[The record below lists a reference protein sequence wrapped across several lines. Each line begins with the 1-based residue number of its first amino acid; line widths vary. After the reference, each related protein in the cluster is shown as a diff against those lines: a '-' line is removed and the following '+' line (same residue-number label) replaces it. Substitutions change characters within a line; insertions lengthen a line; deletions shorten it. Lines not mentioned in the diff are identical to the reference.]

1 MTMWEVFVRQLKLA
15 CRSLFDSGKGARLQV
30 LTLTVCQ
37 LPLLCL
43 VSVFDATVWKRLP
56 FPEPGQLYF
65 VQEGMGAIGKW
76 EEAGLEPGQLRG
88 IEGYGSFSSIEG
100 TFSGADG
107 SAQRVKAAVVSDG
120 FFETLRPPLQMG
132 SWPSKKDRGQARRAV
147 ISESFRQQQFRGGS
161 EVLGRPFVF
170 NGIAM
175 EVSGVLREGTVFPEG
190 IEICYVRADRAEGA
204 FRGAIVAEGLVRL
217 KPGVGSAAAEAEMDA
232 AIRNSGVGGG
242 RAQRSRLQGLA
253 DYLDEEHAVAMR
265 VSLGVA
271 FALFLVG
278 IVNVVTILSY
288 EMVSG
293 ERATAIRL
301 ASGATPGE
309 LLRELSARQAIL
321 AGIAWALALGLAP
334 GITRL
339 VAWMVG
345 LPGEG
350 VPHFPS
356 LRAMAAVLALSVVS
370 GAVTPLWQT
379 WFVWRVNLSTALQQ
393 NAQSISDNRK
403 LLPVRRALAAA
414 QVAITTALVALA
426 GIALSQYLRSSNTS
440 LGFET
445 KNVWTSEIQLDPE
458 RFASEESRRLAVLS
472 TLQELRAALPEMQV
486 GAINYLPL
494 DRRQSI
500 LLGLQPEGSKE
511 QPVVAGFRVV
521 SGDYFEAMGIAYVS
535 GHRLRQMGSMP
546 GKCRLA
552 INEELARR
560 LPWGL
565 MPIGKKASI
574 AGFREGCEILAVVKS
589 VRHGGPEDEA
599 GPEFYMLHAD
609 MPSPFMSLAMRG
621 DVPESQVREA
631 VWRASAGW
639 RGGGPRYGVERL
651 QEKFD
656 ALTAPQRKRTLTIL
670 AVSLLALLLTQVGL
684 YGSMIRDLHFRAKR
698 LAIEQALG
706 ASGRQLLVPFL
717 AKRVGELGLSAA
729 AGCLLALSVVRCW
742 PMGIGTLERADY
754 WGAGGMAMALL
765 AGCALFS
772 AAALWPLLRREP
784 GEILR
789 SNP

>member
-1 MTMWEVFVRQLKLA
+1 
-15 CRSLFDSGKGARLQV
+15 
-30 LTLTVCQ
+30 
-37 LPLLCL
+37 
-43 VSVFDATVWKRLP
+43 
-56 FPEPGQLYF
+56 
-65 VQEGMGAIGKW
+65 
-76 EEAGLEPGQLRG
+76 
-88 IEGYGSFSSIEG
+88 
-100 TFSGADG
+100 
-107 SAQRVKAAVVSDG
+107 
-120 FFETLRPPLQMG
+120 
-132 SWPSKKDRGQARRAV
+132 
-147 ISESFRQQQFRGGS
+147 
-161 EVLGRPFVF
+161 
-170 NGIAM
+170 
-175 EVSGVLREGTVFPEG
+175 
-190 IEICYVRADRAEGA
+190 
-204 FRGAIVAEGLVRL
+204 
-217 KPGVGSAAAEAEMDA
+217 
-232 AIRNSGVGGG
+232 
-242 RAQRSRLQGLA
+242 
-253 DYLDEEHAVAMR
+253 
-265 VSLGVA
+265 
-271 FALFLVG
+271 
-278 IVNVVTILSY
+278 
-288 EMVSG
+288 
-293 ERATAIRL
+293 
-301 ASGATPGE
+301 
-309 LLRELSARQAIL
+309 
-321 AGIAWALALGLAP
+321 
-334 GITRL
+334 
-339 VAWMVG
+339 
-345 LPGEG
+345 
-350 VPHFPS
+350 
-356 LRAMAAVLALSVVS
+356 MAAVLALSVVS

-639 RGGGPRYGVERL
+639 RGEGRAMVWSGCRRN
-651 QEKFD
+651 
-656 ALTAPQRKRTLTIL
+656 
-670 AVSLLALLLTQVGL
+670 
-684 YGSMIRDLHFRAKR
+684 SML
-698 LAIEQALG
+698 
-706 ASGRQLLVPFL
+706 
-717 AKRVGELGLSAA
+717 
-729 AGCLLALSVVRCW
+729 
-742 PMGIGTLERADY
+742 
-754 WGAGGMAMALL
+754 
-765 AGCALFS
+765 
-772 AAALWPLLRREP
+772 
-784 GEILR
+784 
-789 SNP
+789 